1 MHLTKFL
8 KWPLIIII
16 LCLGRGVYKGDKIH
30 GKASSNHFDSLSS
43 RPRRFKP
50 KPRFQDGID
59 LPKELRQQRS
69 TTSGEYSFDLELG
82 ASASKVNQRQKEK
95 ESLKPTNSCLQK
107 IPKGTFLK
115 MSIHNNS
122 ICPLISDMIKL
133 NIPPGINSWSNF
145 QNIQGLRCF

>member
-1 MHLTKFL
+1 MIRIQEPNHNYLVRITVIFL
-8 KWPLIIII
+8 STLYAFNTIHSCFNYHYIMI
-16 LCLGRGVYKGDKIH
+16 LGRGVYKGDKIH

-107 IPKGTFLK
+107 IPKGF
-115 MSIHNNS
+115 
-122 ICPLISDMIKL
+122 
-133 NIPPGINSWSNF
+133 
-145 QNIQGLRCF
+145 

>member
-1 MHLTKFL
+1 M
-8 KWPLIIII
+8 I
-16 LCLGRGVYKGDKIH
+16 LGRGVYKGDKIH

-95 ESLKPTNSCLQK
+95 ESLKPTNGCLQK
-107 IPKGTFLK
+107 IPKGFQRLHK
-115 MSIHNNS
+115 MI
-122 ICPLISDMIKL
+122 LQLRTKFYQIKL
-133 NIPPGINSWSNF
+133 F
-145 QNIQGLRCF
+145 Q

>member
-1 MHLTKFL
+1 M
-8 KWPLIIII
+8 
-16 LCLGRGVYKGDKIH
+16 H

-59 LPKELRQQRS
+59 IPKELLQQRS

-115 MSIHNNS
+115 NKLQDTAIE
-122 ICPLISDMIKL
+122 ITDMIKL
-133 NIPPGINSWSNF
+133 NIK
-145 QNIQGLRCF
+145 